1 MSNEI
6 KHPPVSGISLGLAF
20 IGGAGLTLMMVVAG
34 FGVVAGESADTT
46 LATLLFLAGAA
57 ALISAIVAWFAIVQ
71 PHKHFDDIN
80 IPLEEEHHHGDEDE
94 HAIVPHDEHTPV
106 QH

>member
-6 KHPPVSGISLGLAF
+6 QHPPVSGLSLGLSF

-34 FGVVAGESADTT
+34 IGAVQGEAADSS
-46 LATLLFLAGAA
+46 LLLVLFLAGAA
-57 ALISAIVAWFAIVQ
+57 AMISSIIAWFAVVQ

-80 IPLEEEHHHGDEDE
+80 IPQAADPHHEDE
-94 HAIVPHDEHTPV
+94 HAIVAHDEHAPV